1 MKINYFYHENQRA
14 IQRATKIKKFIST
27 NQEKGRKGKRIVS
40 QQGQFKKA
48 KIVADT
54 DTDTGKV
61 VSVIS

>member
-40 QQGQFKKA
+40 QQGQFQKA
-48 KIVADT
+48 TIVADT
-54 DTDTGKV
+54 ATDTGKV

>member
-40 QQGQFKKA
+40 QQGQGQKA
-48 KIVADT
+48 TIVADT
-54 DTDTGKV
+54 ATDTGKV

>member
-40 QQGQFKKA
+40 QQGQFYKA

-54 DTDTGKV
+54 ATDTGKV